1 MQRRLRRPYNDMG
14 KRAVVSAAHAAKALR
29 NPGTSVRQAAEDAG
43 TSRAAMRR
51 AAARLTL
58 PEEAYR
64 TVTFG
69 EYCIAIASVP
79 VLLQQMCLQVRDLGD
94 ALSSLQTQAAEQPL
108 NLALSFDET
117 TAGNVLAPDPQK
129 KSRLVYACIKE
140 LGTQSTALC
149 LPLCVIGSETMKRS
163 LQNSLGP
170 VLRHILRFA
179 VEDKLAEGF
188 LIQLLD

>member
-1 MQRRLRRPYNDMG
+1 MG
-14 KRAVVSAAHAAKALR
+14 KRALVSAADAAKALR

-43 TSRAAMRR
+43 RSRAAMRR

-58 PEEAYR
+58 PEQAYR

-79 VLLQQMCLQVRDLGD
+79 TVFQQLCLQVRDLGD
-94 ALSSLQTQAAEQPL
+94 ALAALQTQAAERPL
-108 NLALSFDET
+108 NLVLSFDEA

-129 KSRLVYACIKE
+129 KSCMVYACIKE
-140 LGTQSTALC
+140 LGTQAAALC
-149 LPLCVIGSETMKRS
+149 LPLCVIGSDTMKMG

-188 LIQLLD
+188 LIQLLGRPPHL

>member
-1 MQRRLRRPYNDMG
+1 MG
-14 KRAVVSAAHAAKALR
+14 KRALVSAADAAKALR

-43 TSRAAMRR
+43 RSRAAMRR

-58 PEEAYR
+58 PEQAYR

-79 VLLQQMCLQVRDLGD
+79 TVLQQLCLQVCDLGD
-94 ALSSLQTQAAEQPL
+94 ALAALQTQAAERPL
-108 NLALSFDET
+108 NLVLSFDEA

-129 KSRLVYACIKE
+129 KSCMVYACIKE
-140 LGTQSTALC
+140 LGTQAAALC
-149 LPLCVIGSETMKRS
+149 LPLCVIGSDTMKMG

-188 LIQLLD
+188 LIQLLGRPPHL